1 MSPFIEF
8 EAKNVERAVTKAC
21 EALKIPRDQLKHEVL
36 SFGATGIFG
45 LVGIKK
51 ARIRVAAPGIQKS
64 GAAPCSGENSTLP
77 AG

>member
-8 EAKNVERAVTKAC
+8 EGKNVERAVTRAC
-21 EALKIPRDQLKHEVL
+21 ETLNIPRDQLKHEVI

-51 ARIRVAAPGIQKS
+51 ARIRVAAPGIPECRS
-64 GAAPCSGENSTLP
+64 RCGG
-77 AG
+77 G